1 MAFRNRP
8 VFKMV
13 AGLHFYPGKM
23 HYPAK
28 MHCPGKMKSSS
39 KMLKVSVGILIKA
52 WVPKEQKV
60 SYIFEERKRK

>member
-23 HYPAK
+23 H
-28 MHCPGKMKSSS
+28 CPGKMKSS

-52 WVPKEQKV
+52 WAPKEQKT